1 MTAESQAPRS
11 TSHVWGFSGTAFLLA
26 SAMLLRVCLVSGR
39 LHDRKCSLLV
49 LCGEAAAVVC
59 SVFALGRGSF
69 WWGLFIIP
77 AVYVVVYAV
86 FYTIV
91 GDL

>member
-1 MTAESQAPRS
+1 MFSARS
-11 TSHVWGFSGTAFLLA
+11 LWRSGSSCVFS
-26 SAMLLRVCLVSGR
+26 VCFETR
-39 LHDRKCSLLV
+39 
-49 LCGEAAAVVC
+49 E
-59 SVFALGRGSF
+59 F

-77 AVYVVVYAV
+77 AVYVVVYVV